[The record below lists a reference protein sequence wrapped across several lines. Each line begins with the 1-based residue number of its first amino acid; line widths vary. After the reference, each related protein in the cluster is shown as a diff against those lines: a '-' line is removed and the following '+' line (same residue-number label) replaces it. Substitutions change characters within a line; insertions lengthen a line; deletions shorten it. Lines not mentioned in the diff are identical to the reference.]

1 MELKRY
7 SFPFVSLDDAGHERE
22 TRLAD
27 AKDVDQVLDDKSETS
42 PSEHIWALVEA
53 EQDRHPQ
60 LDQRS
65 ALERVRKKNPE
76 LFRLYA
82 SESAGR
88 LRIY

>member
-7 SFPFVSLDDAGHERE
+7 TFPFGLLSLDDDGKEQHQ
-22 TRLAD
+22 RLA
-27 AKDVDQVLDDKSETS
+27 ADDDLAGGPGS

-53 EQDRHPQ
+53 EQDKHPQ
-60 LDQRS
+60 LDQKS
-65 ALERVRKKNPE
+65 AVERVRKKNPK

-82 SESAGR
+82 SESAGK